1 MAHGRIGN
9 PTLSK
14 NWLACAANT
23 GAPCN
28 FVYTLD
34 TNAVLYYLR
43 NDSAVVSLLEQATAR
58 GEVVNLSVITEAELF
73 SFPALSAQEE
83 AAIERLLLLFPVM
96 LVDSRVAREAG
107 SLRREY
113 RLKLPDS
120 LIAATALIL
129 GSSLITRNVKDFKKI
144 RNLSII
150 AI

>member
-1 MAHGRIGN
+1 M
-9 PTLSK
+9 
-14 NWLACAANT
+14 
-23 GAPCN
+23 
-28 FVYTLD
+28 
-34 TNAVLYYLR
+34 LYYLR
-43 NDSAVVSLLEQATAR
+43 NDRAVVSLLEQSTAR

-120 LIAATALIL
+120 LIAATALIM
-129 GSSLITRNVKDFKKI
+129 GSSLVTRNVKDFKKI